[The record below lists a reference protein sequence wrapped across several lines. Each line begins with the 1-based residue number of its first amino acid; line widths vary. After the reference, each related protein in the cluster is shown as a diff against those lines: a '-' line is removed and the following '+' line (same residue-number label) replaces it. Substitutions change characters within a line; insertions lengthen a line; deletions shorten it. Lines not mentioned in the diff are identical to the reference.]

1 VITLQIFNTINRS
14 NLRGDILGG
23 VTAAIVS
30 LPLALTF
37 GVASG
42 VGPEAGLY
50 GAIIIGLFAAL
61 FGGTPTLISEP
72 TGPMTVIMAA
82 VVTTLIAD
90 NPDNGLAMAFTVVMI
105 AGFTQVIFGVM
116 KLGKYITM
124 MPYSVISGFMSGIGC
139 ILIVLQLAPALGS
152 AAPSG
157 GVMGTLTSLPDIIRN
172 VSFIDFGMSIATIAI
187 LFLTPKKLKNIVP
200 PQLIA
205 LIMISLVSVIFFQAV
220 DIRRI
225 GEINVSL
232 PSIIL
237 PEFTQDQIKTMVL
250 DGIVLG
256 MLGCIDSM
264 LTSVIA
270 DNLTRSEHKSDKEL
284 IGQGIGNMMSG
295 LFGGLPGAGAT
306 MGTVVNIQAGAKTAL
321 SGLIRVLVLVIA
333 IFGAS
338 GLISVIPIA
347 VLAGIAVKVGIDILD
362 WSFIKRA
369 HRVSKQS
376 SLIMYGVLLLTVFV
390 DLVVAVGIG
399 VFIANIITI
408 EKLSASQ
415 AKNIKAISDVDG
427 SLPLT
432 IEQRQLLNKANGQIL
447 FFYLSGTMIF
457 GVSKAL
463 SRELSSMTEHKVI
476 IIDLSDVSFLDD
488 TIALAIENLIKD
500 ANQLDKHII
509 MLVKQDGSKKKL
521 QKMGFTEILPP
532 DAFVNNRTEALS
544 KATEW
549 LSANANEKEE
559 ITSPVLS

>member
-1 VITLQIFNTINRS
+1 LQIFNTINKS

-82 VVTTLIAD
+82 VVTTLVAD

-105 AGFTQVIFGVM
+105 AGFTQIIFGVL

-139 ILIVLQLAPALGS
+139 ILIVMQLAPALGS
-152 AAPSG
+152 AAPTG
-157 GVMGTLTSLPDIIRN
+157 GVMGTLTSLPEIIKN
-172 VSFIDFGMSIATIAI
+172 ISFIEFGMAIATILI
-187 LFLTPKKLKNIVP
+187 LFLTPKKLKNMVP

-205 LIMISLVSVIFFQAV
+205 LIMISLISVLFFQTV

-232 PSIIL
+232 PSIIF
-237 PEFTQDQIKTMVL
+237 PEFTQDQIRIMIL

-295 LFGGLPGAGAT
+295 LLGGLPGAGAT

-321 SGLIRVLVLVIA
+321 SGLIRVFVLVVA

-369 HRVSKQS
+369 HKVSKQS
-376 SLIMYGVLLLTVFV
+376 SLIMYAVLLLTVFV

-427 SLPLT
+427 RLPLT
-432 IEQRQLLNKANGQIL
+432 NEQRELLNKANGQIL

-500 ANQLDKHII
+500 ANQLDKHIL
-509 MLVKQDGSKKKL
+509 MLVKQPSSKKKF

-532 DAFVNNRTEALS
+532 DAFVSNRTEALTKASDWLNAQELIKTQSS
-544 KATEW
+544 KIQDA
-549 LSANANEKEE
+549 K
-559 ITSPVLS
+559 

>member
-1 VITLQIFNTINRS
+1 
-14 NLRGDILGG
+14 
-23 VTAAIVS
+23 
-30 LPLALTF
+30 
-37 GVASG
+37 
-42 VGPEAGLY
+42 
-50 GAIIIGLFAAL
+50 
-61 FGGTPTLISEP
+61 
-72 TGPMTVIMAA
+72 
-82 VVTTLIAD
+82 
-90 NPDNGLAMAFTVVMI
+90 
-105 AGFTQVIFGVM
+105 
-116 KLGKYITM
+116 M

-139 ILIVLQLAPALGS
+139 ILIVMQLAPALGS
-152 AAPSG
+152 AAPTG
-157 GVMGTLTSLPDIIRN
+157 GVMGTLTSLPEIIKN
-172 VSFIDFGMSIATIAI
+172 ISFIEFGMAIATILI
-187 LFLTPKKLKNIVP
+187 LFLTPKKLKNMVP

-205 LIMISLVSVIFFQAV
+205 LIMISLISVLFFQTV

-232 PSIIL
+232 PSIIF
-237 PEFTQDQIKTMVL
+237 PEFTQDQIRIMIL

-295 LFGGLPGAGAT
+295 LLGGLPGAGAT

-321 SGLIRVLVLVIA
+321 SGLIRVFVLVVA

-369 HRVSKQS
+369 HKVSKQS
-376 SLIMYGVLLLTVFV
+376 SLIMYAVLLLTVFV

-427 SLPLT
+427 RLPLT
-432 IEQRQLLNKANGQIL
+432 NEQRELLNKANGQIL

-500 ANQLDKHII
+500 ANQLDKHIL
-509 MLVKQDGSKKKL
+509 MLVKQPSSKKKF

-532 DAFVNNRTEALS
+532 DAFVSNRTEALTKASDWLNAQELIKTQSS
-544 KATEW
+544 KIQDA
-549 LSANANEKEE
+549 K
-559 ITSPVLS
+559 

>member
-1 VITLQIFNTINRS
+1 MQLFNLINTTH
-14 NLRGDILGG
+14 LKGDILGG
-23 VTAAIVS
+23 LTAAIVS
-30 LPLALTF
+30 LPLALAF

-42 VGPEAGLY
+42 AGAEAGLY
-50 GAIIIGLFAAL
+50 GAIIIGFFAAM

-82 VVTTLIAD
+82 VVTSMVAQY
-90 NPDNGLAMAFTVVMI
+90 PDKGLAMAFTVVMI
-105 AGFTQVIFGVM
+105 AGLTQIVFGLLH
-116 KLGKYITM
+116 LGKYITL

-139 ILIVLQLAPALGS
+139 ILIIMQLAPALGS
-152 AAPSG
+152 ESPAG
-157 GVMGTLTSLPDIIRN
+157 GVTGAIFALPDALANIH
-172 VSFIDFGMSIATIAI
+172 FLEAGMALATLALI
-187 LFLTPKKLKNIVP
+187 FLTPRRIKQWIP

-205 LIMISLVSVIFFQAV
+205 LLLISIISVLVFNDANIS
-220 DIRRI
+220 RI

-232 PSIIL
+232 PGMVMPTFT
-237 PEFTQDQIKTMVL
+237 PEQIQTMVL

-284 IGQGIGNMMSG
+284 IGQGMGNLFSG

-306 MGTVVNIQAGAKTAL
+306 MGTVVNIQTGARTAL
-321 SGLIRVLVLVIA
+321 SGLVRVGVLIVA

-338 GLISVIPIA
+338 ELISAIPIA
-347 VLAGIAVKVGIDILD
+347 VLAGIAIKVGIDILD

-369 HRVSKQS
+369 HKVSKQTS
-376 SLIMYGVLLLTVFV
+376 IIMYAVLLLTVFV

-427 SLPLT
+427 RLPLT
-432 IEQRQLLNKANGQIL
+432 PKQRSLLNEANGEIL
-447 FFYLSGTMIF
+447 YFYLSGTMIF

-463 SRELSSMTEHKVI
+463 SRELKSLGEHAVV
-476 IIDLSDVSFLDD
+476 IIDLSDVSFFDD
-488 TIALAIENLIKD
+488 TIALTIENLVKD
-500 ANQLDKHII
+500 AQLLDMHIL
-509 MLVKQDGSKKKL
+509 MLVNKEESKTKL
-521 QKMGFTEILPP
+521 MRMGFEDLLN
-532 DAFVNNRTEALS
+532 DADFVDNRTRALELANIRISIDKAEATQ
-544 KATEW
+544 A
-549 LSANANEKEE
+549 
-559 ITSPVLS
+559 